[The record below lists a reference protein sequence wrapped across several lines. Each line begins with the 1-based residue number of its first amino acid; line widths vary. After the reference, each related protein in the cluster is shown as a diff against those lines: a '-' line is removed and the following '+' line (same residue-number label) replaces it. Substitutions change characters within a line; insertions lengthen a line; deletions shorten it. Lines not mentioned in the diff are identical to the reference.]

1 MESNWI
7 YGALP
12 KGQKMIKNPK
22 FLAKAEFSKDMI
34 ETLEQYFTDYEIN
47 GVVSVEVTSEG
58 LWLPNPETGG
68 RQFLGMAKL
77 AHDQNVLH

>member
-1 MESNWI
+1 
-7 YGALP
+7 
-12 KGQKMIKNPK
+12 MIKNPK

-34 ETLEQYFTDYEIN
+34 ETLEEYFAAYEID

-77 AHDQNVLH
+77 TTEQSAVH